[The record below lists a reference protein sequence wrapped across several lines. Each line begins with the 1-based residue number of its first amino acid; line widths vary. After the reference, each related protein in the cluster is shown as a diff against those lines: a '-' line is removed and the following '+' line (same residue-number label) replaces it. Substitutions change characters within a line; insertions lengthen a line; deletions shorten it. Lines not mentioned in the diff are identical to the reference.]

1 MISTREWFR
10 NAFDDLY
17 LSLYGHRDGDEA
29 RRVIRW
35 MAGPLDLDGATVLD
49 LACGAARF
57 QEPVLGR
64 GARDY
69 VGLDLSRSLLRVAA
83 AREPRPMLVRGDMRA
98 LPFRASCRDVV
109 LSMFTSL
116 GYFATDDENRA
127 VIADVARVLVPGGRF
142 VADLLNPPHLR
153 RTLVPEGEREVSG
166 YRVHEAREL
175 QGERVVKTITVR
187 DAGGVVIRT
196 YEESVRLLDVPT
208 LRRWAD
214 DVGLRLRARFGDYE
228 GGAFDPDTS
237 PRALLLFDKE
247 AS

>member
-17 LSLYGHRDGDEA
+17 LTLYGHRDGHEA
-29 RRVIRW
+29 RGVMRF
-35 MAGPLDLDGATVLD
+35 MADPLRLDGARVLD

-57 QEPVLGR
+57 HEPVTGH
-64 GARDY
+64 GAREY
-69 VGLDLSRSLLRVAA
+69 VGLDLSQALLRVAA
-83 AREPRPMLVRGDMRA
+83 VRTPRPHLVRADMRA
-98 LPFRASCRDVV
+98 IPIRTGSRDVV

-116 GYFATDDENRA
+116 GYFATDEENRT
-127 VIADVARVLVPGGRF
+127 VIGEVARVLAPGGRF

-166 YRVHEAREL
+166 YRVHEAREIVD
-175 QGERVVKTITVR
+175 ERVVKTITVR
-187 DAGGVVIRT
+187 DAEGTVIRT

-214 DVGLRLRARFGDYE
+214 DAGLRLRARWGDYA
-228 GGAFDPDTS
+228 GGAFDPDHS

-247 AS
+247 AP